1 MPCVMLLYIILF
13 RIYLSELQE
22 MLNTVARKEAS
33 GVCELYIGS
42 LVPYKNNLSDVV
54 MVFTNSKEVIILH

>member
-1 MPCVMLLYIILF
+1 MLLYIILF

-22 MLNTVARKEAS
+22 MLTTVGRKEAN
-33 GVCELYIGS
+33 GFCEFYIGS

-54 MVFTNSKEVIILH
+54 TVFTNYTELI